1 MLYDHDM
8 KFLAPLAL
16 LVSSLSVSPAFAH
29 AFLVKAS
36 PSAGSTVTTPPSVL
50 LMTFTEALEVPFCSV
65 TVANAAG
72 AAQQTAKPQPVPGH
86 PDELSVPLQ
95 ITAPGKYSVTW
106 HALSV
111 DTHKTQGHFT
121 FTVAG

>member
-1 MLYDHDM
+1 M
-8 KFLAPLAL
+8 KFLAPLVL
-16 LVSSLSVSPAFAH
+16 LVSTLSVSPAFAH

-36 PSAGSTVTTPPSVL
+36 PSVGSTVTTPPSVL

-65 TVANAAG
+65 TVTNAAG

-86 PDELSVPLQ
+86 PDELSIPLH